1 MTGFVIFEHM
11 VAYFGALCY
20 DNQMK
25 KRDFI
30 LIIIVLLA
38 AGTVWFVSSFFTSE
52 TGEKIKILVDNQV
65 FGIYDLNEEQEIM
78 IADTNIC
85 RIENGRAIMEYAD
98 CPDQVCVHASAISKH
113 GQTIICM
120 PNRVVLEVINGTS
133 QNEIDTI
140 VR

>member
-1 MTGFVIFEHM
+1 M
-11 VAYFGALCY
+11 VAYFWVLCY

-25 KRDFI
+25 KRDLI

-38 AGTVWFVSSFFTSE
+38 AGAVWFFSSFFTSE
-52 TGEKIKILVDNQV
+52 TGGKLKISVNNQV
-65 FGIYDLNEEQEIM
+65 FGIYDLDENQEIM
-78 IADTNIC
+78 VSDTNIC

-98 CPDQVCVHASAISKH
+98 CPDQVCVHASAISKN

-120 PNRVVLEVINGTS
+120 PNRVVLEVINGTD

-140 VR
+140 VK